1 MKDINSA
8 LRSHR
13 KPAKPEFYQLIVV
26 VNFNQVISYRRLIE
40 NLLIVEGMRVVASSY
55 PEFMQGHLL
64 SGKNYFLALMAHTY
78 KQKSPITQFSINF
91 MHAHILYGE
100 CSK

>member
-13 KPAKPEFYQLIVV
+13 KPDKPELYQLIVI

-40 NLLIVEGMRVVASSY
+40 TRLIVNIPTLSVFPQKDCVKSAGV
-55 PEFMQGHLL
+55 LL
-64 SGKNYFLALMAHTY
+64 RAPSKHG
-78 KQKSPITQFSINF
+78 
-91 MHAHILYGE
+91 LYLR
-100 CSK
+100 